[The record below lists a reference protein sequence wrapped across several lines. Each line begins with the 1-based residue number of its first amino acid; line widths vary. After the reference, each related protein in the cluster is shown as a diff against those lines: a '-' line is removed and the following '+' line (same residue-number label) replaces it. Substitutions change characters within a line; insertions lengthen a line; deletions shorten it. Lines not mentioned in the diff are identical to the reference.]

1 MTDLDMKT
9 IGGSLNIEKRND
21 GGIGIYYETDAPH
34 NTLMLSK
41 DEMIKVMGWLMTYLN
56 SQDNK

>member
-1 MTDLDMKT
+1 MKT

-21 GGIGIYYETDAPH
+21 GGIGIYYETEASH

-56 SQDNK
+56 GQDKKE